1 MGNDIVLKFI
11 KQFQNEGTIKTFTE
25 GCCYYFAVILSNRFF
40 GNIVYNDIDNHFA
53 FERLGEIYD
62 ITGKI
67 DNPNEYIKYKN
78 WIKYMKDEPANAR
91 RVIRACII
99 K

>member
-1 MGNDIVLKFI
+1 MENDIVLKFI

-25 GCCYYFAVILSNRFF
+25 SCCYYFAVILSDRFL

-53 FERLGEIYD
+53 FERLGAIYD

-67 DNPNEYIKYKN
+67 TNPNEYIKYKK
-78 WIKYMKDEPANAR
+78 WASYMEDEPANAK
-91 RVIRACII
+91 RVRKDCII

>member
-1 MGNDIVLKFI
+1 MENNIVLEFI

-25 GCCYYFAVILSNRFF
+25 GCCYYFAIILSTRFL

-67 DNPNEYIKYKN
+67 TDPNEYVKYKK
-78 WIKYMKDEPANAR
+78 WVSYMQDEPANAR
-91 RVIRACII
+91 RVCKDCIT